1 MKVPAFS
8 TTMAQQRHDAEVE
21 ARQREY
27 EATFRD
33 GKRAARFYLVAEVD
47 DGLPP
52 IKQEISAIRHAAFT
66 AFENVNPSYL
76 FQPAPKAESVMNID
90 SDVAD

>member
-27 EATFRD
+27 DAAFRSD
-33 GKRAARFYLVAEVD
+33 KAVTKFFLVAEVD

-52 IKQEISAIRHAAFT
+52 IKQEISLVRHRAFT
-66 AFENVNPSYL
+66 LFEMADPS
-76 FQPAPKAESVMNID
+76 APKAESVMNID
-90 SDVAD
+90 NDVAD